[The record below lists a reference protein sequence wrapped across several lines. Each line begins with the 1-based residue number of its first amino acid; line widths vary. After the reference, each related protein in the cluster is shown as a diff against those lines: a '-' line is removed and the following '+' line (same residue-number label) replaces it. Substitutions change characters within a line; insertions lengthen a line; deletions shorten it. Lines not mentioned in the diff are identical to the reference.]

1 MCMIIENW
9 KVYFKNYYITK
20 FSSDTT
26 PNAFTTP
33 APIPTSET
41 THPITTTVAT
51 PGKNQVIS
59 VASYK
64 FTKIIIM
71 HQIISNVIQIMVPL
85 FP

>member
-1 MCMIIENW
+1 MNQTVRYLKIK

-33 APIPTSET
+33 APQPTTET

-51 PGKNQVIS
+51 PGK
-59 VASYK
+59 K
-64 FTKIIIM
+64 
-71 HQIISNVIQIMVPL
+71 NVTSL
-85 FP
+85 